1 VCEGEEQ
8 SMEFGTI
15 WDGFAFFSIGG
26 NAFLLNF
33 AICGAVCC
41 FFDRFMVEFAP
52 IFAGLPA

>member
-1 VCEGEEQ
+1 
-8 SMEFGTI
+8 MEFGTI